1 MRIYT
6 IGQAAREAD
15 VNIETFR
22 YYERRG
28 LVPEPPRS
36 QGNYRLYPGETVR
49 RVRFVKR
56 AQELGFTL
64 NEIGDLLAL
73 RESSEATCDDVR
85 VQAVEKV
92 RDIDEKIRSLKA
104 MRQAISTLVNR
115 CPGEGPVDA
124 CPIIE
129 SLEPEHGR

>member
-1 MRIYT
+1 MKVYT

-64 NEIGDLLAL
+64 NEIRDLLAL
-73 RESSEATCDDVR
+73 RESAEATCDDVR

-92 RDIDEKIRSLKA
+92 RDIEEKIRSLKA
-104 MRQAISTLVNR
+104 MREAISTLVNR
-115 CPGEGPVDA
+115 CPGEGPVGA

-129 SLEPEHGR
+129 SLEPENGR